1 MTRTDVPTAWD
12 ERTTLL
18 AFFDYTR
25 DTVRAKCEELA
36 AAHVIAAPLPTSPLM
51 SIGGVVNHIRWV
63 ESSWIETDFMGGPGA
78 GPWTDDEPDKEFSI
92 GAATPIEQT
101 LAEYDE
107 QRARSDAIIAKHD
120 LDDLAARQLNTGER
134 PTLRWIIL
142 HLIEENARHNGHL
155 DILRELAD
163 GVTGD

>member
-1 MTRTDVPTAWD
+1 MTRTDVPTSWD

-18 AFFDYTR
+18 TFFDYTR
-25 DTVRAKCEELA
+25 DTVRVKCEALSA
-36 AAHVIAAPLPTSPLM
+36 GSVGATPLPTSPLM
-51 SIGGVVNHIRWV
+51 SIGGVVSHLRWV
-63 ESSWIETDFMGGPGA
+63 ENSWIEYHFLGGPDT
-78 GPWTDDEPDKEFSI
+78 GPWTEDEPDREFSL

-101 LAEYDE
+101 LAAYDE
-107 QRARSDAIIAKHD
+107 QRARSDAIISEHD
-120 LDDLAARQLNTGER
+120 LDELAARELNTGER
-134 PTLRWIIL
+134 PTLRWIIS